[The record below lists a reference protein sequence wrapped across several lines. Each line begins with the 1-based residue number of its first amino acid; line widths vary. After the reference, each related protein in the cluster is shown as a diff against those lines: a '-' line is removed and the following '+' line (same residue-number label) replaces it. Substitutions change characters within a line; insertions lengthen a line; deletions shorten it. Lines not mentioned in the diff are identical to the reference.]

1 VTIQVVV
8 TYFVALVTL
17 YLLVQVLYIPA
28 RLLILLVYNGILG
41 GLALWII
48 NLLGQFVEF
57 HVGLNPITALIAG
70 LLGIPGVVALVF
82 LRTMVP

>member
-41 GLALWII
+41 G
-48 NLLGQFVEF
+48 
-57 HVGLNPITALIAG
+57 
-70 LLGIPGVVALVF
+70 GVVALVF